1 MFKWSAF
8 PFIRLSMA
16 LATGI
21 ICSQVFQDWQFV
33 PWHLYALIGI
43 VVLLSVLAIRFY
55 SIRGAVL
62 LTMMSLVGF
71 SLGYLHIESKYTDH
85 YSHITNPDGLVGV
98 VVSDQTDRTNHLR
111 YQVEVLEVL
120 QGDSLNK
127 VSGKLFLYVEKGED
141 NSTLNYGDV
150 VTVSKGYFEIPE
162 PKNPNEFDYRKYL
175 ERQNIYAHA
184 FVESHE
190 VKILDHLA
198 LNPVLSW
205 AYTIR
210 GTSQS
215 IIDELIRSPRE
226 RAIVSA
232 LMLGIKDHLDNELK
246 TAYSSAGAIH
256 VLAVS
261 GLHVGIVF
269 ILLNILFK
277 PWKERR
283 IGRYTFMVVATAVIW
298 MYALITGFSPSVM
311 RAATMFTV
319 IILSEGFQKKANI
332 YNSLGI
338 AAFLLIILDP
348 FVIYAVGF
356 QLSFI
361 AVFGILMIYPLIYHK
376 VHFHNRIGNYVW
388 SIVCVSVAAQIST
401 FPLTLYYFNQ
411 FPTYFLVSNLV
422 VIPAAS
428 IMLYVGLV
436 VLILGAILPAVAEV
450 IAFIYE
456 LFIWCVNEIV
466 LSLQVLPYPIFD
478 WIYFDQLDV
487 IFIYLIMLGLYQVL
501 ITYEYNLLKLTVSF
515 CILFSSWLVWKDW
528 SRHGQQQA
536 VFYEVDEVVAIDV
549 IDGLKSTLL
558 VDTFPQSIREETYYQ
573 IDPFRLAQGLPKVEK
588 SWQSMSQSELAVGSE
603 QFTAI
608 DINGIRILVVNDLS
622 DFNFL
627 ESISADIIYLT
638 SMSDELLSN
647 VQCKLVVIGNGLNY
661 YERRKAKEVCE
672 EKGLPYHSLKEEG
685 YLHIN
690 LENQLVLAGSES
702 DLSLLK

>member
-588 SWQSMSQSELAVGSE
+588 SWQLMSQSELAVGSE